1 MECIGYG
8 SDEAGLSRLMLDVGA
23 GDKLDIV
30 VSDGWQ
36 VDPSGGFADLY
47 PLIDADPE
55 LCREDFVPWMLNR
68 LEDGGQ
74 LKQIWGGFILSTM
87 EARGPLTEGPEPLRL
102 ADCQSYLDGIAYEGP
117 LFGSIHTKENLLNNI
132 AVNLLS
138 AAYDEETGC
147 YDLRTPEVMALLALC
162 NTRPLDFTFDENGRI
177 IQDEPALVSVT
188 ELQLGS
194 PRDQKEEPA
203 APVRYFDGSDS
214 GDNFSA
220 VFCDYRAC
228 YMIPKTC
235 ADKESAWA
243 FLRTMLKEDWQLK
256 TFIERGIGFPCN
268 AAALE
273 RALAACM
280 QDERR
285 EEVSTILD
293 TGVFHDYDMQQL
305 SAILVEGM
313 RPYFYGDSSLENA
326 IDKTQSRLNLYYA
339 ERHG

>member
-1 MECIGYG
+1 M
-8 SDEAGLSRLMLDVGA
+8 
-23 GDKLDIV
+23 
-30 VSDGWQ
+30 
-36 VDPSGGFADLY
+36 
-47 PLIDADPE
+47 
-55 LCREDFVPWMLNR
+55 
-68 LEDGGQ
+68 
-74 LKQIWGGFILSTM
+74 
-87 EARGPLTEGPEPLRL
+87 
-102 ADCQSYLDGIAYEGP
+102 
-117 LFGSIHTKENLLNNI
+117 
-132 AVNLLS
+132 
-138 AAYDEETGC
+138 
-147 YDLRTPEVMALLALC
+147 
-162 NTRPLDFTFDENGRI
+162 
-177 IQDEPALVSVT
+177 
-188 ELQLGS
+188 
-194 PRDQKEEPA
+194 
-203 APVRYFDGSDS
+203 
-214 GDNFSA
+214 
-220 VFCDYRAC
+220 FCDYRAC

-256 TFIERGIGFPCN
+256 TFTERGIGFPCN